1 MEEVA
6 GFFLIASILP
16 LVLGGYAFFVM
27 FQSRKFQENGRSRRK
42 VLDGML
48 LLTAT
53 DLSCASWILIFR
65 FSELVLAA
73 SNHGSHS

>member
-6 GFFLIASILP
+6 GFFLIASVLP
-16 LVLGGYAFFVM
+16 LVLGGDAFSVM
-27 FQSRKFQENGRSRRK
+27 SQSRKLQENRRSRRK

-48 LLTAT
+48 LLIAT